1 MFSLQGLG
9 KNQPFFIYLKFCTVT
24 IFYEQLICFLLN
36 VSALFRG
43 SCQYSLMLWLSL
55 DQRTCPVQAV
65 QQVLRLEKACSFYA
79 IHMNIFLIWTF
90 YVPSIG
96 YAKLIFSASNSEVI
110 TPATVSWE
118 NTDSVNDIALLFL
131 LLPTLKTHSE
141 HFAMFIDADL

>member
-1 MFSLQGLG
+1 MSS
-9 KNQPFFIYLKFCTVT
+9 
-24 IFYEQLICFLLN
+24 EQLIYFLLN

-65 QQVLRLEKACSFYA
+65 QQLLRLERACSFYA

-118 NTDSVNDIALLFL
+118 NTDSVNDIAFCCFFCFL
-131 LLPTLKTHSE
+131 LLKHIVSILPCLLMLIFNIQVFLKIYGFCWST
-141 HFAMFIDADL
+141 AWM